1 MKIRNFL
8 LPTAVRRADG
18 STSVEAFP
26 PIGYHDRQLAR
37 ARDIVASGDGEPA
50 AAIERTTLMAALHRQ
65 AREAL

>member
-26 PIGYHDRQLAR
+26 PIGYYDLQLAR
-37 ARDIVASGDGEPA
+37 ARDIVTGNGSELA
-50 AAIERTTLMAALHRQ
+50 AAIDRITLMADIHRQ
-65 AREAL
+65 ARETL